1 MKTPRNVVIKSLF
14 NADEF
19 LAFKAKCDSEDI
31 TQSRAL
37 RELANDWSN
46 VSSLCSRMERPKH
59 DQKMPSAARGRSRFH
74 VRL

>member
-1 MKTPRNVVIKSLF
+1 MKTPRHIVIKSLF
-14 NADEF
+14 NANEF
-19 LAFKAKCDSEDI
+19 LAFKAKCEDEDI

-46 VSSLCSRMERPKH
+46 VSALCNRMERPKH
-59 DQKMPSAARGRSRFH
+59 VHKLPIAARARPRPY

>member
-19 LAFKAKCDSEDI
+19 LAFKAKCEESDT

-37 RELANDWSN
+37 RELANDWTN
-46 VSSLCSRMERPKH
+46 VSSLCARMERPKH
-59 DQKMPSAARGRSRFH
+59 DHKLPTAVRGRSRFH